1 MFCQFRRE
9 TDRREHQNPVNP
21 VNPVKILKQTWETA
35 MVGWGKPE
43 VGGRN
48 SGKDRGLMPLIRT
61 DVMQILLGDKYV
73 ADFYDRESEGEV
85 A

>member
-1 MFCQFRRE
+1 
-9 TDRREHQNPVNP
+9 
-21 VNPVKILKQTWETA
+21 